1 MLGPSNIHQWA
12 VHRRIQWSGTP
23 EKNRWFVRK
32 DRTMLT
38 KLLEDKLLVMLCHLA
53 KRHGNHKSSRQKL
66 MQTNMKDWSTVFS
79 TLVSWSE
86 IWLLIDNSLQMSI
99 RKLKR
104 DHYFSLLALF
114 GIIELSNV
122 RRHEILFILEK
133 YEIMLIIIKAFDKT
147 KIQIC

>member
-1 MLGPSNIHQWA
+1 
-12 VHRRIQWSGTP
+12 
-23 EKNRWFVRK
+23 
-32 DRTMLT
+32 
-38 KLLEDKLLVMLCHLA
+38 
-53 KRHGNHKSSRQKL
+53 
-66 MQTNMKDWSTVFS
+66 
-79 TLVSWSE
+79 
-86 IWLLIDNSLQMSI
+86 MSI